1 MFPECPHS
9 FESDVHV
16 KDDRGVSFGRKE
28 TEDVFR
34 DVRLQIVRKS
44 VFENVFVGRALML
57 PSVVLK
63 IIFISLFAPAGSPQL
78 VLPIS

>member
-9 FESDVHV
+9 FESDGHV
-16 KDDRGVSFGRKE
+16 KDDRGVSFGREE

-44 VFENVFVGRALML
+44 VFENVFVGRALNFL
-57 PSVVLK
+57 RKSKGPRGVSRT
-63 IIFISLFAPAGSPQL
+63 FP
-78 VLPIS
+78 